1 MDVPVKT
8 HFHLFCYF
16 AVSSCVSVFLH
27 WNPWLLNCSKKMS
40 CCQPELNTCCSF
52 SESPI
57 DSVSFIRQI
66 QTSKLW
72 VCLLECFSHLS
83 HLFVNQIRLLSLC
96 VCFACSP
103 QKHYFAIFIS
113 SHLFRNRKL
122 TFTTCVM
129 IYFAE
134 EMLYRYHWHFLMCY
148 LHFSLRF
155 LRLNYENCDFHILR
169 FHKNVLK

>member
-16 AVSSCVSVFLH
+16 AVSICVSGLLH
-27 WNPWLLNCSKKMS
+27 WNRWLLNCSKKIS

-72 VCLLECFSHLS
+72 VCILECFSHLS
-83 HLFVNQIRLLSLC
+83 HLFVNQIRLLSLVCLFC
-96 VCFACSP
+96 VQPTKTLFCSF
-103 QKHYFAIFIS
+103 YLITFIS
-113 SHLFRNRKL
+113 EYKL
-122 TFTTCVM
+122 TFTTWCNDLFCWRNAVQ
-129 IYFAE
+129 E
-134 EMLYRYHWHFLMCY
+134 
-148 LHFSLRF
+148 SLT
-155 LRLNYENCDFHILR
+155 LL
-169 FHKNVLK
+169 NVLFSFLLTVS